1 MTVIYILLGVAV
13 VAVLGFLMHR
23 ATWWGTSRR
32 EARQIRSDHDAG
44 AIPSPGDRS
53 VPEGRVGSATQSS

>member
-32 EARQIRSDHDAG
+32 EAHQIRADHDAG
-44 AIPSPGDRS
+44 AIPSPGSRTATD
-53 VPEGRVGSATQSS
+53 GRPGGAAHSG